1 MLTTVKGKSFRA
13 TVYSNTSP
21 KPSGEERR
29 KKEYSR
35 ERLDEDISICLTCT
49 KEKCTGMCKRIE
61 DSRRE
66 ISMARKAE
74 VKSHKERRSK
84 T

>member
-35 ERLDEDISICLTCT
+35 ERLDEDINICLTCT
-49 KEKCTGMCKRIE
+49 KEKCTGMCKKIE
-61 DSRRE
+61 DSRKE
-66 ISMARKAE
+66 ISVSRKAE
-74 VKSHKERRSK
+74 KKKSIERRIK